1 MAVLNT
7 GGFALTAPQPA
18 LVGPNIQP
26 LIFPYANGA
35 TLAPNAHGELL
46 LQGLQAGSAAGA
58 PIAAGLTSLGAAFNE
73 LTQKQK
79 ELAIKQAT
87 VQEAGLPALQQQAAN
102 QYVQAQNAGILVN
115 KYNQSLNP
123 QANPPPTLPDQ
134 GPPINIQPQAVSGNF
149 GPNSTIPTTG
159 KAAAPISSGIQGSA
173 PSNIPASQPP
183 LDAQGFNT
191 HYVHEPGPQA
201 FAGPGGI
208 PMKGAGDGSV
218 MGLDPIT
225 EKQIQQEALAKIPAY
240 SSLTTDS
247 AGEPTGR
254 QTVDSKGQVTNGP
267 IIPAEV
273 MQANHEW
280 QTSKPSTTYNEVAR
294 NYSVLENL
302 NKVVQSGTPLTTIQT
317 VEAVKAAAKMI
328 DPNAQITEA
337 NYKEYVNTQDW
348 ISKFGNEAS
357 KYLGSGST
365 VLSPKAFNDL
375 YTATKP
381 TYDSQKQAY
390 QEAAKNNQKAFVK
403 MGGSQKQAE
412 AAYQD
417 NSDDLEKTFGINQ
430 KGSTQTVNAPIKPGS
445 PAEANLQKLLAIK
458 KANPTWTNQQAIAA
472 ANGN

>member
-58 PIAAGLTSLGAAFNE
+58 PIAAGLTSLGAAFNG

-79 ELAIKQAT
+79 ELAIKQAA
-87 VQEAGLPALQQQAAN
+87 VQESALPAAQQAAAN
-102 QYVQAQNAGILVN
+102 QYVQNQNAGILLN
-115 KYNQSLNP
+115 KANKALNP

-134 GPPINIQPQAVSGNF
+134 GPPINIQPQPSGGNF
-149 GPNSTIPTTG
+149 GTTSTIPTTG
-159 KAAAPISSGIQGSA
+159 AAASPIASGIQGA
-173 PSNIPASQPP
+173 GASNVPASQPP
-183 LDAQGFNT
+183 LDINGFNP
-191 HYVHEPGPQA
+191 HYVHSPDPRI
-201 FAGPGGI
+201 FPGPGGI
-208 PMKGAGDGSV
+208 PMAMANDGSI
-218 MGLDPIT
+218 MGLDPNT
-225 EKQIQQEALAKIPAY
+225 ENQIKQELLAKVPAY
-240 SSLTTDS
+240 SSLTTD
-247 AGEPTGR
+247 ATGEPTGR

-365 VLSPKAFNDL
+365 ILSPKAFNDL

-430 KGSTQTVNAPIKPGS
+430 KASNPSKGLTQKAQSVKS
-445 PAEANLQKLLAIK
+445 QMEAYHQQ
-458 KANPTWTNQQAIAA
+458 NPDLTPDQVIQHFQPQ
-472 ANGN
+472 GK